1 MLSVKKLSPLLCA
14 LAVALPLV
22 GLTACGNDTKVVTAT
37 NSDGQT
43 TTRTVPDVKFAKAQF
58 VLHTG
63 LAIGAFKKWIYDPY
77 RAGEFKQGAPGRRK
91 ALVKAA
97 LAGAFTLRELK
108 AARDAALSD
117 DQLRG
122 VGDKLSSA
130 IGLASGLVP
139 GLDKGKL
146 SPTQIVGL
154 AGTLAAVKS
163 LAGKSGA
170 DVKPIDSPIP
180 G

>member
-1 MLSVKKLSPLLCA
+1 MHAVKKLAPLLCVA
-14 LAVALPLV
+14 TLALPLV
-22 GLTACGNDTKVVTAT
+22 GLTACGNDTKVVTGT
-37 NSDGQT
+37 TSDGQT

-77 RAGEFKQGAPGRRK
+77 QAGEFKQGAPGRRK

-146 SPTQIVGL
+146 NATQVIAL
-154 AGTLAAVKS
+154 ASTFAAVKS

-170 DVKPIDSPIP
+170 DVKEINSPLSP
-180 G
+180 